1 MTTSVCSLSTEWK
14 ACLTSGMHPDS
25 AKWMVSR
32 KVKAVGLDTASLDY
46 GQSKDF
52 QSRKT
57 LFKEN
62 IPGYVNLA
70 NLDKLPSK
78 GATVF
83 AMPMKI
89 TRGTGGPLGI
99 FAKLGGE
106 CPTTGAG
113 RSLVSGHLRQI
124 ITLLFK
130 FLM

>member
-1 MTTSVCSLSTEWK
+1 MAT
-14 ACLTSGMHPDS
+14 
-25 AKWMVSR
+25 R
-32 KVKAVGLDTASLDY
+32 KVKAVGSDTASLDY

-62 IPGYVNLA
+62 IPGYVNVA

-83 AMPMKI
+83 ALPMKI
-89 TRGTGGPLGI
+89 TNGTGGPLRI

-106 CPTTGAG
+106 CPSGTG
-113 RSLVSGHLRQI
+113 RSLTSGQMFQI
-124 ITLLFK
+124 ITLLLLLK
-130 FLM
+130 LIE

>member
-1 MTTSVCSLSTEWK
+1 
-14 ACLTSGMHPDS
+14 
-25 AKWMVSR
+25 MVSR

-62 IPGYVNLA
+62 IPAYVNLA

-78 GATVF
+78 EATVF
-83 AMPMKI
+83 ALPMKI
-89 TRGTGGPLGI
+89 THGTGGPLRI

-113 RSLVSGHLRQI
+113 RSLTSGQLFQI
-124 ITLLFK
+124 ITFLLMFK
-130 FLM
+130 FLI

>member
-1 MTTSVCSLSTEWK
+1 MTT
-14 ACLTSGMHPDS
+14 
-25 AKWMVSR
+25 R
-32 KVKAVGLDTASLDY
+32 KVKAVGSDTASLDY

-62 IPGYVNLA
+62 IPGYVNVA

-83 AMPMKI
+83 ALPMKI
-89 TRGTGGPLGI
+89 TNGTGGPLRI

-106 CPTTGAG
+106 CPSGTGITSGTG
-113 RSLVSGHLRQI
+113 RSLTSGQMFQI
-124 ITLLFK
+124 ITLLLVLK
-130 FLM
+130 LIE

>member
-1 MTTSVCSLSTEWK
+1 
-14 ACLTSGMHPDS
+14 
-25 AKWMVSR
+25 MVSR
-32 KVKAVGLDTASLDY
+32 KVKAVGSDTASLDY
-46 GQSKDF
+46 GKSKDF

-62 IPGYVNLA
+62 IPAYVNLA

-83 AMPMKI
+83 ALPMKI
-89 TRGTGGPLGI
+89 THGTGGPLRI

-106 CPTTGAG
+106 CPASGG
-113 RSLVSGHLRQI
+113 VRSLASGQLFQV
-124 ITLLFK
+124 ITLLLVLK

>member
-1 MTTSVCSLSTEWK
+1 
-14 ACLTSGMHPDS
+14 
-25 AKWMVSR
+25 MVSR

-89 TRGTGGPLGI
+89 TRGTGGPLRI

-113 RSLVSGHLRQI
+113 RSLGSGQLRQI
-124 ITLLFK
+124 ITLVLLFK

>member
-1 MTTSVCSLSTEWK
+1 MAT
-14 ACLTSGMHPDS
+14 
-25 AKWMVSR
+25 R

-62 IPGYVNLA
+62 IPGYVNVA
-70 NLDKLPSK
+70 NLDHLPSK

-83 AMPMKI
+83 ALPMKI
-89 TRGTGGPLGI
+89 TNGTGGPLRI

-106 CPTTGAG
+106 CHTSGTG
-113 RSLVSGHLRQI
+113 RSLASGQMFQI
-124 ITLLFK
+124 ITLLLVLK
-130 FLM
+130 LIE